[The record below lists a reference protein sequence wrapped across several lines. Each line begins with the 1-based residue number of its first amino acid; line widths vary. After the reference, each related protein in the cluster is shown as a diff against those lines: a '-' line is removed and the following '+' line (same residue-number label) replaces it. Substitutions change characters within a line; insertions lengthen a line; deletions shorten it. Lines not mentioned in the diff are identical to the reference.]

1 MGYSLV
7 QLLLSVEAL
16 ERIEKELSQLIR
28 SGYAPRQVINKAL
41 YRRDLAVEEV
51 QKWNQRVHGS
61 SSLTVKSERRR
72 CEGSGSE
79 HP

>member
-1 MGYSLV
+1 LGYSLV

-51 QKWNQRVHGS
+51 QKWNQRVQ
-61 SSLTVKSERRR
+61 SERRR
-72 CEGSGSE
+72 CEGSGTE

>member
-7 QLLLSVEAL
+7 QLILSVETL
-16 ERIEKELSQLIR
+16 ERIDKEVSQLIR
-28 SGYAPRQVINKAL
+28 SGCAPHQLINEAL

-51 QKWNQRVHGS
+51 QKWNQRVQ
-61 SSLTVKSERRR
+61 SERRR
-72 CEGSGSE
+72 CAGSGSE